1 MTPPQPGQPR
11 EAASQPV
18 GTYSPAWRTFT
29 KIVLPPSIRA
39 MMHLDWAGQE
49 HFPRRDGMI
58 LAANH
63 LSYMDILALSLFTH
77 SAGRYPVFL
86 AKSSLFD
93 VPVLGWLMRR
103 LGQLPVYR
111 GQVDAALVLRDAER
125 IGKEG
130 ACVIFYPEATVTRD
144 PDMWPMVAKT
154 GVARLALAA
163 GIPVV
168 PVAHWGAQRILP
180 YGSFLPR
187 VLPRKIVQV
196 LAGPPVDLSEFEGQP
211 LTNQVLR
218 AATDKIMADVAALL
232 GKLRGEIPPA
242 TPFHPAVAR
251 RKFRQDLRALQETS
265 GDPAAPAD
273 ATPATAPPATAPP
286 ADAPPADAPST
297 APAAGAAPAADPSG
311 PTTDPSAPAAAA
323 APRADSTPTAHPVPH
338 AVPAPGADSAA
349 PGAGSP

>member
-1 MTPPQPGQPR
+1 MTDAQQDKQAG
-11 EAASQPV
+11 
-18 GTYSPAWRTFT
+18 GYSPAWRTFT
-29 KIVLPPSIRA
+29 KIVLPPSIWL
-39 MMHLDWAGQE
+39 MMRPDWAGQE
-49 HFPRRDGMI
+49 HFPKRDGMI

-63 LSYMDILALSLFTH
+63 LSYVDILALSVFTH

-86 AKSSLFD
+86 AKASLFD

-125 IGKEG
+125 LGKEG

-154 GVARLALAA
+154 GVARLALAG
-163 GIPVV
+163 GIPVI

-180 YGSFLPR
+180 YGSYLPR
-187 VLPRKIVQV
+187 VLPRKTVQV

-211 LTNQVLR
+211 LTNPVLR
-218 AATDKIMADVAALL
+218 AATDKIMADVTALL
-232 GKLRGEIPPA
+232 GQLRGEIPPA

-251 RKFRQDLRALQETS
+251 RKFRQDLRTLQQAS
-265 GDPAAPAD
+265 GDQANEDEASD
-273 ATPATAPPATAPP
+273 ETAPP
-286 ADAPPADAPST
+286 
-297 APAAGAAPAADPSG
+297 
-311 PTTDPSAPAAAA
+311 
-323 APRADSTPTAHPVPH
+323 
-338 AVPAPGADSAA
+338 ADSAA

>member
-1 MTPPQPGQPR
+1 MTPPPTPRPPGPPGETAPQS
-11 EAASQPV
+11 A

-29 KIVLPPSIRA
+29 KIVLPPSIRS
-39 MMHLDWAGQE
+39 MMHLDWSGQE
-49 HFPRRDGMI
+49 HFPKRDGMI

-63 LSYMDILALSLFTH
+63 LSYVDILALSLFTH

-86 AKSSLFD
+86 AKASLFD

-144 PDMWPMVAKT
+144 PDLWPMVAKT

-163 GIPVV
+163 DIPVI

-187 VLPRKIVQV
+187 ILPRKTVQV
-196 LAGPPVDLSEFEGQP
+196 LAGPPVDLSEFAGQP

-218 AATDKIMADVAALL
+218 AATDKIMGDVAALL
-232 GKLRGEIPPA
+232 GQLRGETPPA
-242 TPFHPAVAR
+242 TPYHPAVAR
-251 RKFRQDLRALQETS
+251 RKFREDLRALQDTS
-265 GDPAAPAD
+265 GDTAPLEN
-273 ATPATAPPATAPP
+273 TAPPTNP
-286 ADAPPADAPST
+286 A
-297 APAAGAAPAADPSG
+297 
-311 PTTDPSAPAAAA
+311 
-323 APRADSTPTAHPVPH
+323 
-338 AVPAPGADSAA
+338 APGADS
-349 PGAGSP
+349 P